1 MAAGGGFW
9 LRYSRSMR
17 NSFAV
22 AFALVLVAACSSSS
36 SPDEPGSS
44 DASTPDDAGSA
55 VDSSTESSS
64 DSSVAVDASA
74 SHDAGAVVDAGDQLA
89 QLLALTS
96 TCAKK
101 VSSGLLALNAGDTPT
116 VAVCGLTGALFWKAD
131 MDIDCDGKKT
141 TQCNTGTDPDYQ
153 SSTAVNDSKGN
164 PLDAANLPYVVVPG
178 KSAKFDA
185 AAAGLSKGAVIL
197 VVYKNKIAY
206 AVYGDVGPSAG
217 IGEASYATASE
228 LGINP
233 NPSNGGVDSADV
245 LYVAFTGSGSI
256 VKPIEDHAAAVT
268 LGKAKLT
275 ALLGD

>member
-1 MAAGGGFW
+1 
-9 LRYSRSMR
+9 MR
-17 NSFAV
+17 NALALALAV
-22 AFALVLVAACSSSS
+22 AFGLLAACSSSS
-36 SPDEPGSS
+36 SPDDPGSS
-44 DASTPDDAGSA
+44 DASTLDDSGS
-55 VDSSTESSS
+55 VGDSSTDL

-74 SHDAGAVVDAGDQLA
+74 PHDAGAVVDAGDQIA

-96 TCAKK
+96 KCAKP
-101 VSSGLLALNAGDTPT
+101 VSTGLLALNAGNPGT

-131 MDIDCDGKKT
+131 MDIDCDGKQT

-153 SSTAVNDSKGN
+153 NSTAAVDSKGN
-164 PLDAANLPYVVVPG
+164 ALDAANLPYVVVPG

-197 VVYKNKIAY
+197 VVYKNQLAY
-206 AVYGDVGPSAG
+206 AVYGDVGPAAD

-233 NPSNGGVDSADV
+233 NPSKGGVDGADV
-245 LYVAFTGSGSI
+245 LYVAFTGSDSV
-256 VKPIEDHAAAVT
+256 VKPKIEDHAAAVT

-275 ALLGD
+275 ALLGN